1 MVTGNIKFSSTR
13 KISCIYGNLHVF
25 SKLHGLHDTC
35 IMYVRYH
42 TLPFI
47 FLSSFFVQYFF
58 YYRNLIFKRNP
69 LCQSFIHSL
78 KSQDFCFVRKLLSC
92 IVNDLKVPKR
102 QHWKTVQAHGV
113 CKFDNASKVSY
124 FPIWLFPNEIDFHS
138 QNYHWVKG
146 VTCHW
151 RH

>member
-1 MVTGNIKFSSTR
+1 MYNVCE
-13 KISCIYGNLHVF
+13 CIIL
-25 SKLHGLHDTC
+25 C
-35 IMYVRYH
+35 
-42 TLPFI
+42 P
-47 FLSSFFVQYFF
+47 SFFCPHFLFNIFF
-58 YYRNLIFKRNP
+58 YYCNFILKKNP

-78 KSQDFCFVRKLLSC
+78 NSQDFCFVRKLLSC

-138 QNYHWVKG
+138 QNYHW
-146 VTCHW
+146 W
-151 RH
+151 RVWHVIGDISYEFKKNKKKTLFTMIEKKMKKNPWDRV